1 MKEYTILTINPGSTS
16 TKIGVYKNESALF
29 ELTVRHSTKLLESYS
44 KIWEQYSFRKKEIL
58 EALFEHNIDVSKID
72 AIVARGGLI
81 RPISSGVYIIDE
93 EMIEDARKGVQG
105 QHASNLGCVI
115 GYGIGWE
122 YDIPAYIVDPP
133 AVDELEPLARVSGNG
148 KIERNSLFHALNIF
162 ATGRVHAQKINE
174 KFENL
179 NLIVAHLGGG
189 ITVAALN
196 KGKAINVNNGLDEG
210 PFSPERSGS
219 LPLFKVI
226 DMAYSGEYSKEQLKK
241 MVVGKGGFV
250 SYFGNNNS
258 FEVETLAN
266 EGSEKHRLIFE
277 AMGYQISQEIG
288 ARATNLKGKI
298 DGIVLTGGL
307 AHAAMLVDWI
317 KERVSFM
324 APVYVYPGENELKAL
339 ALGGLRVLKG
349 EESPKHYTDVKKKVG
364 VIYWV
369 NIGYYDQA
377 IETFETVF
385 KNHGYQIR
393 NQYSNLELIYK
404 NCQGS
409 EEATL
414 EALKGFEKDSV
425 DAVIAIGTP
434 ASIRA
439 NHYYLNKKT
448 PLICTGIYNTDV
460 LEFNQNSKGTNENIY
475 SSYYSIAIEEQLEK
489 TVLLIKKDIKRVGIV
504 FKLGERHSEIQHDS
518 LKSWGDKNG
527 VQIFSFNIQKE
538 DDFKLAK
545 EYFIEN
551 DIEFLVLDANTTTAT
566 TPKAIIS
573 DITERFPTLSAIS
586 SKVSE
591 GALFSYM
598 TPWDE
603 VAKLSA
609 QMTIQILNGEQ
620 PAQKSASP
628 KDKKLYVNKQIA
640 ERFSL
645 ISTIK
650 KELSSIEWV

>member
-16 TKIGVYKNESALF
+16 TKIGVYKNENVIF
-29 ELTVRHSTKLLESYS
+29 ELTVRHSTKLLESFS

-58 EALFEHNIDVSKID
+58 ETLQEHNIDVSKID

-81 RPISSGVYIIDE
+81 RPIASGVYTIDE

-122 YDIPAYIVDPP
+122 FDIPAFIVDPP

-148 KIERNSLFHALNIF
+148 LIERNSLFHALNIF
-162 ATGRVHAQKINE
+162 ATGRVHAQKME
-174 KFENL
+174 KKFTDL
-179 NLIVAHLGGG
+179 NLIIAHLGGG
-189 ITVAALN
+189 ITVAALKN
-196 KGKAINVNNGLDEG
+196 GKAINVNNGLDEG

-226 DMAYSGEYSKEQLKK
+226 EMAYSGEYSKEQLKK

-258 FEVETLAN
+258 FEVETLAT
-266 EGSEKHRLIFE
+266 EGSERHRLVFE

-298 DGIVLTGGL
+298 DAIILTGGL
-307 AHAAMLVDWI
+307 AHASMLVDWI
-317 KERVSFM
+317 KERVSFI
-324 APVYVYPGENELKAL
+324 APIYVYPGENELKAL
-339 ALGGLRVLKG
+339 ALGGLRVLRG
-349 EESPKHYTDVKKKVG
+349 EENPKQYSDKNKKVG
-364 VIYWV
+364 VLYWV

-393 NQYSNLELIYK
+393 NQCSNLELIYK

-409 EEATL
+409 EEATT
-414 EALKGFEKDSV
+414 EALKSFERDGV
-425 DAVIAIGTP
+425 DAIISIGTP

-439 NHYYLNKKT
+439 NHFLLNKKI
-448 PLICTGIYNTDV
+448 PLVCTGIYNRDI
-460 LEFNQNSKGTNENIY
+460 LDSSLNKKGSNQNIY
-475 SSYYSIAIEEQLEK
+475 ASYYSIPIEEQLEK
-489 TVLLIKKDIKRVGIV
+489 TILPIKKNLKKVGMI

-518 LKSWGDKNG
+518 LKSWGEKNG
-527 VQIFSFNIQKE
+527 VEIFSFNIQKDE
-538 DDFKLAK
+538 DFTLAK
-545 EYFIEN
+545 EYFTEN
-551 DIEFLVLDANTTTAT
+551 EIEFLILDANTTTAT

-573 DITERFPTLSAIS
+573 DITEKFPTLSAIS

-609 QMTIQILNGEQ
+609 QMIIQILNGEQ
-620 PAQKSASP
+620 PQKKSNSP
-628 KDKKLYVNKQIA
+628 KEKKLYVNKQIA

-645 ISTIK
+645 TNIIK
-650 KELSSIEWV
+650 KELKSIEWV